1 MGFGPQALADKT
13 GELGFVS
20 GFRVQ
25 GFWFPVKAIL
35 SMIISNRGFIL
46 TKM

>member
-25 GFWFPVKAIL
+25 GFLVPCESHIKHDHF
-35 SMIISNRGFIL
+35 
-46 TKM
+46 